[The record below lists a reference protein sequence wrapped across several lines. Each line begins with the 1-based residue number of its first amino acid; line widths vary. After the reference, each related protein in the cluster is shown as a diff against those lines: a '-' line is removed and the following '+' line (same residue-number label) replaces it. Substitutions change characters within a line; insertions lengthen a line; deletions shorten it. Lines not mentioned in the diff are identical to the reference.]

1 MKPTK
6 ELAQKLD
13 DIWEYSREQQQA
25 RARRR
30 SEPPVIRLWD
40 GDFDQCALV
49 RNPISATFTWIMND
63 TGHARLVLDYED
75 KLGQWLVDPWGRA
88 KQNVH
93 ITADKD
99 GARWSGRLA
108 ASSIVRDEGKPR
120 YIMAQFLHDYEELKY
135 VALWAN
141 PVMPATVQFPKT
153 FIMAG
158 PTKWVAL
165 FALALNNFRYEGN
178 LYQIPDDLLNPTT
191 WADGV
196 QPWKWQIRV
205 QPHSLL
211 KDNSLW
217 TIAHAR
223 FQTWHEV
230 FAPKLRDAGLM
241 VVTRRWLK
249 GDPAPYPGA
258 ICANGNLFID
268 IVDKSGVFEGT
279 ALAGNIFAGMY
290 RSVVKVADD
299 GFTELITDLGAPKDV
314 PDFPIA
320 SWLGTS
326 PHNPWVVYRD
336 GAHSNV
342 QSFKWTWQPAT
353 AATITIGGKSAP
365 GVNEVQETAIK
376 IIGDIF
382 SNLVLG
388 QGGVGDIL
396 NTVLKPLYTDTLAAW
411 VSVKHPLRPHQLGK
425 YHYREIIA
433 STSQQAMTLSM
444 VMAIK
449 SALWATRARSTHV
462 VQVADG
468 APYLIGDNGQGHF
481 FLGDRIGIAVE
492 GLPSHSLMVEQVTE
506 ITYSLS
512 RESRGWAVTVGDPR
526 SQEEPTMHALR
537 QIRELTG
544 SLHDVG
550 LL

>member
-13 DIWEYSREQQQA
+13 DIWEYSREQKQA

-135 VALWAN
+135 VALWSN

-165 FALALNNFRYEGN
+165 FALSLNNFRYEGN
-178 LYQIPDDLLNPTT
+178 LYQIPDDPLDPRT

-205 QPHSLL
+205 QPHSLVR
-211 KDNSLW
+211 DNSLW

-223 FQTWHEV
+223 FRTWHEV

>member
-13 DIWEYSREQQQA
+13 DIWEYSREQKQA

-63 TGHARLVLDYED
+63 TGHARLLLDYED

-178 LYQIPDDLLNPTT
+178 LYQIPDDPLDPRT

-205 QPHSLL
+205 QPHSLVR
-211 KDNSLW
+211 DNSLW

-223 FQTWHEV
+223 FRTWHEV

-492 GLPSHSLMVEQVTE
+492 GLPSHSLMVEQVSE

>member
-13 DIWEYSREQQQA
+13 DIWEYSREQKQA

-241 VVTRRWLK
+241 VVTRRWLQ
-249 GDPAPYPGA
+249 GDPAPYAGA

-299 GFTELITDLGAPKDV
+299 GFTELITDLGAPKDI

-365 GVNEVQETAIK
+365 GINEAAEAGIK
-376 IIGDIF
+376 IVGDIF
-382 SNLVLG
+382 SNLLLG
-388 QGGVGDIL
+388 QGGIGEIL
-396 NTVLKPLYTDTLAAW
+396 NTILKPLYSDTLAAW
-411 VSVKHPLRPHQLGK
+411 VSIKHPLRPHHLGK

-492 GLPSHSLMVEQVTE
+492 GLPSGQIMVEQVTE
-506 ITYSLS
+506 LTYGLT
-512 RESRGWAVTVGDPR
+512 RDSRGWSITVGDTR
-526 SQEEPTMHALR
+526 SQEEPTMYALR